1 MKKRSFS
8 IKDPGSAI
16 THFIALILAL
26 LGIAPLLLKAARE
39 PDMLHVISMAVFIL
53 SMVLLYAASTIYHTL
68 DTVSYT
74 HLDVYKRQAAGRPE
88 ICFCCLRGDQIQQ
101 L

>member
-53 SMVLLYAASTIYHTL
+53 SMVLLLSLIHIYQHRASLSILYFL
-68 DTVSYT
+68 S
-74 HLDVYKRQAAGRPE
+74 
-88 ICFCCLRGDQIQQ
+88 
-101 L
+101 